1 MTNERFQK
9 IIRILSDIRDEFKKA
24 REEGN
29 SHAGFL
35 SFCIDSE
42 TKEVNFQICMGAE
55 DVQDLFFSFFKKEPY
70 MAVFISKALEAY
82 VKYQSDKKDE

>member
-1 MTNERFQK
+1 MTNERFQE

-55 DVQDLFFSFFKKEPY
+55 VS
-70 MAVFISKALEAY
+70 
-82 VKYQSDKKDE
+82 